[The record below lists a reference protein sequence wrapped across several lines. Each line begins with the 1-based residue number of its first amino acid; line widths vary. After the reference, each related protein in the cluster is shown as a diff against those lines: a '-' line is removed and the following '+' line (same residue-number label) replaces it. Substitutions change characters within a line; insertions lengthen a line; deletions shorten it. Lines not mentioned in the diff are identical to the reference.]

1 MNMFCFT
8 VFFFIFVIAK
18 YEPSI
23 LAADILKKLCS
34 SEATYQVCLCRD
46 DVTTTLLM
54 PVARWIDSTVSV
66 SLPYTTWWLDTPLP
80 YTTVLMKNVKLF
92 ICHDRCGP
100 SCLNNYFHSYK
111 GNFMRH
117 VPYHEGFHSIIKIM
131 ADISAGQRRG
141 MMWQCSPSNMVY
153 MTTPFWC
160 DILTF
165 VVRDFVLLW
174 WQ

>member
-1 MNMFCFT
+1 MFCFT
-8 VFFFIFVIAK
+8 VFFFISVIAK

-80 YTTVLMKNVKLF
+80 STIHSHVTPLSSPQHTTVLIKSVKLY
-92 ICHDRCGP
+92 ICHDRSGP

-111 GNFMRH
+111 GYSC
-117 VPYHEGFHSIIKIM
+117 VTYHEGFHSIIKIM
-131 ADISAGQRRG
+131 ADISAEHRER
-141 MMWQCSPSNMVY
+141 
-153 MTTPFWC
+153 
-160 DILTF
+160 
-165 VVRDFVLLW
+165 
-174 WQ
+174 

>member
-80 YTTVLMKNVKLF
+80 STIHSKLHPCPPPHTTVLMKNVKLF
-92 ICHDRCGP
+92 ICHDRSGP
-100 SCLNNYFHSYK
+100 SCLNNYFHSYYK

-117 VPYHEGFHSIIKIM
+117 VSWR
-131 ADISAGQRRG
+131 ISFNYQDHG
-141 MMWQCSPSNMVY
+141 WYLCW
-153 MTTPFWC
+153 TKE
-160 DILTF
+160 
-165 VVRDFVLLW
+165 RDDLAV
-174 WQ
+174 